1 MLYRLA
7 HICRT
12 FVEIGAPRV
21 VALRRRARDS
31 TIFGI
36 NAPPT
41 VVKPRPAH
49 LEYLAAQLLVSAVSR
64 EGVVKRTLDS
74 EVDYESAY
82 APLFSYS
89 ARMRAIR
96 TRIEGVADTDVT
108 ILIRGESGVGKELA
122 ARAIHLAS
130 ARRAGPFV
138 RVNCAAL
145 PAELLES
152 ELFGHEKGAF
162 TGAYRTK
169 PGKFELA
176 EKGTLLLDEIGDM
189 PLSLQAKLLHVLQ
202 DGEFVRVGGTEP
214 LYADVRVVAATNQPL
229 EEAIAAS
236 RFREDLFYRL
246 NVVTIRIPALRDR
259 PEEIPIL
266 VGMFL
271 QRFNEQYGRHV
282 RLSEE
287 SLKILTRYCWPGN
300 VRELEN
306 TIKRVVVLND
316 EAIVADELQELIATA
331 GATNPSGPP
340 PAATTPVIQTLKDAA
355 RKAAVDAEREIIQ
368 RVLDEVRWNRAEAAR
383 LLRISYKALL
393 YKIDRCGLQRKRRA
407 A

>member
-12 FVEIGAPRV
+12 FVEIGAPRA

-49 LEYLAAQLLVSAVSR
+49 LEYLAAQLIVSAVSR

-74 EVDYESAY
+74 EADYGSAY

-169 PGKFELA
+169 PSKFELA
-176 EKGTLLLDEIGDM
+176 AKGTLLLDEIGDM

-214 LYADVRVVAATNQPL
+214 LYADVRVIAATNQPL
-229 EEAIAAS
+229 EGAIAAG

-246 NVVTIRIPALRDR
+246 NVVTIRIPALRER

-287 SLKILTRYCWPGN
+287 RLKILTRY
-300 VRELEN
+300 
-306 TIKRVVVLND
+306 
-316 EAIVADELQELIATA
+316 
-331 GATNPSGPP
+331 
-340 PAATTPVIQTLKDAA
+340 
-355 RKAAVDAEREIIQ
+355 
-368 RVLDEVRWNRAEAAR
+368 
-383 LLRISYKALL
+383 
-393 YKIDRCGLQRKRRA
+393 
-407 A
+407 